1 MAAIEEREI
10 VRQELEEHQRELR
23 TAFAEIREVA
33 RAYTDPRDPIREH
46 PVRWLLIGAGV
57 GLWLGWRH

>member
-1 MAAIEEREI
+1 MAVTEEREV

-23 TAFAEIREVA
+23 TAFEELKEVA
-33 RAYTDPRDPIREH
+33 RSSTDPRDPIGEN
-46 PVRWLLIGAGV
+46 PVRWWGIAAAI